1 MHYRPLAEA
10 DIERY
15 LALEA
20 YAFQSNP
27 DRANLADGKIA
38 TFRGLLDGDQLLAQL
53 EIIPLRV
60 RTGLGE
66 IAAAGVGSVAG
77 DPATRRRGHVA
88 TLMAHV
94 AAELRAAGTPLCI
107 LFPFK
112 RSFYARYGWATFLE
126 RRVYTGPPARF
137 ARFRPGPGRFVP
149 AGPAQAAELDQ
160 IYTGAL
166 RGRFGVILRD
176 PAWWEREVLHDWEG
190 RRRQAYIWRDE
201 QGVGRSYLVYRIE
214 PDGKGRRLEAKEMVA
229 LDPVARAQL
238 FAFCAGHEDQVDSV
252 RFPAPADAPVNLLFP
267 DPLEC
272 VVQPYFMLRLL
283 DVAAALEGHHFPRGV
298 AGRLTLAVSDDWLPE
313 NQGVYAVEFEGGRC
327 RVARLPD
334 DTPADLRCDVRAL
347 AQIYSR
353 YLRPRTAATFGVI
366 EAPDRAALELAD
378 AAFAGLAPFSADFF

>member
-1 MHYRPLAEA
+1 MIYRPLAEA
-10 DIERY
+10 DVERC

-27 DRANLADGKIA
+27 DRAGLASGKIA
-38 TFRGLLDGDQLLAQL
+38 AFRGLLDGDHLLAQL

-66 IAAAGVGSVAG
+66 IAAAGVASVAS

-88 TLMAHV
+88 ALMAHV

-107 LFPFK
+107 LYPFK
-112 RSFYARYGWATFLE
+112 RSFYARYGWATFFE
-126 RRVYTGPPARF
+126 RRLYSGPPALF
-137 ARFRPGPGRFVP
+137 AHFRPGPGRFMP
-149 AGPAQAAELDQ
+149 AGPPEVAELDR
-160 IYTGAL
+160 IYSGAL
-166 RGRFGVILRD
+166 RGRFGTLLRD

-190 RRRQAYIWRDE
+190 RRWHAYIWRDE
-201 QGVGRSYLVYRIE
+201 EGVGRSYLIFRFE
-214 PDGKGRRLEAKEMVA
+214 PTGTGRRLEAREMVA

-238 FAFCAGHEDQVDSV
+238 FAFVAGHADQVESV
-252 RFPAPADAPVNLLFP
+252 RFRAPADAPVNLLFP

-272 VVQPYFMLRLL
+272 LVQPHFMLRII
-283 DVAAALEGHHFPRGV
+283 DVAAALEGYHVPRGV
-298 AGRLTLAVSDDWLPE
+298 AGQLTLAVADDWLPE
-313 NQGVYAVEFEGGRC
+313 NQGVYAIEFEGGRC

-334 DTPADLRCDVRAL
+334 DAPAGLRCDVRAL

-353 YLRPRTAATFGVI
+353 YLRPRTAAAFGLI